1 MMKKMIHK
9 AAFCIFSTCVKEHS
23 YIRRGKKLFKAFA
36 VQKKNTEY
44 GLHPC
49 SNSNSLCSEVRD

>member
-1 MMKKMIHK
+1 MMKKMMHK

-44 GLHPC
+44 GLHQC
-49 SNSNSLCSEVRD
+49 SNSNSLL

>member
-1 MMKKMIHK
+1 MMKKMMHK

-49 SNSNSLCSEVRD
+49 SNSNSLL